1 MTCLNVGCYIVIVF
15 LHLPTHPRFVFR
27 LLIDSLSYLAFQGA
41 YSHILVIYSF
51 CNIDDVSW
59 GTKGVKS
66 QTNKKYIVEK
76 VFFVANWYFFNKIG
90 FFIMLCWLFA

>member
-1 MTCLNVGCYIVIVF
+1 MTCLNVGCYILIG
-15 LHLPTHPRFVFR
+15 LIHLPTHPKFVWR
-27 LLIDSLSYLAFQGA
+27 LVVDAFSYLAFQGA

-66 QTNKKYIVEK
+66 MTTKKYIV
-76 VFFVANWYFFNKIG
+76 
-90 FFIMLCWLFA
+90 